1 MQNAE
6 VTHVQELKT
15 VKKETSEKKLNSKT
29 KSNFNDPDKLSWQHN
44 IKLNSIIEEVRHS
57 IDQDTD

>member
-6 VTHVQELKT
+6 VTHAQELNRGKKETT
-15 VKKETSEKKLNSKT
+15 VKKLNNKT
-29 KSNFNDPDKLSWQHN
+29 KSKFSDPDELSRQHN

-57 IDQDTD
+57 LDLDTD

>member
-6 VTHVQELKT
+6 VTHAQELKT

-29 KSNFNDPDKLSWQHN
+29 KSNFNDPDKLSRQHGT
-44 IKLNSIIEEVRHS
+44 KLNAIIEEVRQLL
-57 IDQDTD
+57 DLDKN